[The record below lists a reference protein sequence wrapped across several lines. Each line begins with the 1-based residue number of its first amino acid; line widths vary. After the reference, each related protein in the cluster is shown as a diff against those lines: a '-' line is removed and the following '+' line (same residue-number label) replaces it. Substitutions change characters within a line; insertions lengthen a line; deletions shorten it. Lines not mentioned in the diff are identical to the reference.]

1 MKKVIFIIVI
11 LNLLKIKV
19 YSEEIIDCSKYNKL
33 SKIYLECKTNYIK
46 KKTLSIG
53 KNVVKDTKNYQKKEW
68 SDEKE
73 KLKKMKEKVL
83 NN

>member
-1 MKKVIFIIVI
+1 MKKIIYIIVI
-11 LNLLKIKV
+11 LNLLKINV
-19 YSEEIIDCSKYNKL
+19 HSEEIIDCYKYNKL
-33 SKIYLECKTNYIK
+33 SKIYLECKANYIK

-53 KNVVKDTKNYQKKEW
+53 KNVVEDTKNYQKKEW
-68 SDEKE
+68 SDEKK

>member
-1 MKKVIFIIVI
+1 MKKIIYIIVI
-11 LNLLKIKV
+11 LNLLKINV
-19 YSEEIIDCSKYNKL
+19 HSEEIIDCSKYNKL
-33 SKIYLECKTNYIK
+33 SKIYLECKANYIK

-53 KNVVKDTKNYQKKEW
+53 KNVVEDTKNYQKKEW

-73 KLKKMKEKVL
+73 KLEKAKEKIL

>member
-1 MKKVIFIIVI
+1 MKKIIFIIVI
-11 LNLLKIKV
+11 MNLLKINV
-19 YSEEIIDCSKYNKL
+19 HSEEIIDCSQYSKL
-33 SKIYLECKTNYIK
+33 SKTYLECKTNNLK
-46 KKTLSIG
+46 KKTLSMG
-53 KNVVKDTKNYQKKEW
+53 KNVIEDTKNYQKKEW

>member
-1 MKKVIFIIVI
+1 MKKIIFFIII
-11 LNLLKIKV
+11 LNLLKMNV
-19 YSEEIIDCSKYNKL
+19 HSEEIIDCSKYNKL

-53 KNVVKDTKNYQKKEW
+53 KNVVEDTKNYQKKEW